1 MAYDPVADKKQYVLT
16 NILDSIDPSTSGP
29 IKGTLEYINEKMA
42 DDPDRWDDDVWR
54 FMGQRIGGALIGG
67 GVGSF
72 GGPKGTAGG
81 AIIGGVLGFD
91 NSARILGKIPGMN
104 QLAKYQNELVGGAQK
119 INEKL
124 TPWLDPRVAGWG
136 TRLLTD
142 YLLER
147 GVRSGVGKVKAVGS
161 KYSEL
166 ASMSPVERSLST
178 GTVGAMRTPP
188 TGKYQLLK
196 AALRAEIAPRTKLT
210 TLEKTRL
217 RTQAGYFQGEG
228 ASGVIEAE
236 KIPLNKYT
244 YVSQPNGREIIDNV
258 IQPYRRAEVN
268 DLIIER
274 VTKGEGYQVYMN
286 QPVVDRL
293 RRLYNASDEELTAF
307 LDYQNSAISAITE
320 TLAEENLVNYYKQ
333 IGKPRPKP
341 SLQNFIDEAWIL
353 RQLGMISTQPDGNLI
368 IPWYKDL
375 GHKIST
381 KNLFRSGDVGG
392 TRASN
397 IEPEPAFNFR
407 DKKGIRRLG
416 NRARRDQNDLPK
428 LANQLMGVSRTID
441 EEFLKFRHPELQMF
455 MDEVLPPFYHN
466 QFVDHLFASFDAK
479 RSAGILGLEDFYE
492 EVYGLTET
500 QFKDLTKKSQKTII
514 RKWKKQ
520 LDWMIPEQTM
530 QHYPIWIREII
541 DDYIRDLNTVL
552 KVKI

>member
-1 MAYDPVADKKQYVLT
+1 MAYDPTADKKQYVLT
-16 NILDSIDPSTSGP
+16 DMLDNIEGGASNTMKFL
-29 IKGTLEYINEKMA
+29 NEKMA

-72 GGPKGTAGG
+72 GGPKGTIGG
-81 AIIGGVLGFD
+81 AIVGGVMGFD
-91 NSARILGKIPGMN
+91 NSAKLLGSIPGMS
-104 QLAKYQNELVGGAQK
+104 QLGRFQDATADGARY
-119 INEKL
+119 INDKL

-136 TRLLTD
+136 SRVVTD

-178 GTVGAMRTPP
+178 GTVGAMQKPP
-188 TGKYQLLK
+188 STKYQLLK
-196 AALRAEIAPRTKLT
+196 AALKAEIAPRNKLT

-217 RTQAGYFQGEG
+217 RTQAGYFQGDGG
-228 ASGVIEAE
+228 ATGVIEAE
-236 KIPLNKYT
+236 NIPLNKYT
-244 YVSQPNGREIIDNV
+244 YVSQPNGREIINNE
-258 IQPYRRAEVN
+258 IQPYRRRPVN

-274 VTKGEGYQVYMN
+274 VTKGQGYQVYMN
-286 QPVVDRL
+286 QTVVDRL
-293 RRLYNASDEELTAF
+293 RQLYNASNKELTAF
-307 LDYQNSAISAITE
+307 LDYQNSTISAITE
-320 TLAEENLVNYYKQ
+320 TLAEENLINWYKH
-333 IGKPRPKP
+333 IKKPRPKP
-341 SLQNFIDEAWIL
+341 SLQTFIDEAWIL
-353 RQLGMISTQPDGNLI
+353 RKLGQISTQRGGHLK

-407 DKKGIRRLG
+407 DRKGKKRLG
-416 NRARRDQNDLPK
+416 NRGRSDQSDLPA
-428 LANQLMGVSRTID
+428 LANQLMGISRTID

-455 MDEVLPPFYHN
+455 MDDILPPSFHN
-466 QFVDHLFASFDAK
+466 QFVDNLFSSFDAK
-479 RSAGILGLEDFYE
+479 RSAGILSLEDFYE

-500 QFKDLTKKSQKTII
+500 QFKDLTKKSQKTITS
-514 RKWKKQ
+514 KWKKQ

-541 DDYIRDLNTVL
+541 DDYIKDLNTVL
-552 KVKI
+552 QVKI

>member
-1 MAYDPVADKKQYVLT
+1 MAYDPAADNKQYVLT
-16 NILDSIDPSTSGP
+16 NMLDNIEGGASNTM
-29 IKGTLEYINEKMA
+29 KFLNEKMA

-72 GGPKGTAGG
+72 GGPKGALGG
-81 AIIGGVLGFD
+81 AIVGGIMGFD
-91 NSARILGKIPGMN
+91 NSAKLLGSIPGMS
-104 QLAKYQNELVGGAQK
+104 QLSRFQDATADGARY
-119 INEKL
+119 INDKL

-136 TRLLTD
+136 SRVVTD

-178 GTVGAMRTPP
+178 GTVGAMKTPP

-196 AALRAEIAPRTKLT
+196 AALKAEIAPRTKLT

-228 ASGVIEAE
+228 ASGAIEAE

-293 RRLYNASDEELTAF
+293 RRLYNASDKELTAF
-307 LDYQNSAISAITE
+307 LDYQHSTISAITE

-333 IGKPRPKP
+333 IGQPRPKP
-341 SLQNFIDEAWIL
+341 SIQTFIDEAWIL
-353 RQLGMISTQPDGNLI
+353 RQLGMISTQPNGNLI

-375 GHKIST
+375 GHKFST
-381 KNLFRSGDVGG
+381 KGRWKEGDIGA

-455 MDEVLPPFYHN
+455 MDDILPPSFHN
-466 QFVDHLFASFDAK
+466 QFVEELFSSFDAK

-514 RKWKKQ
+514 KKWKKQ

-541 DDYIRDLNTVL
+541 DDYIKDLNTVL
-552 KVKI
+552 QIKI

>member
-1 MAYDPVADKKQYVLT
+1 MAYDPTADNKQYVLT
-16 NILDSIDPSTSGP
+16 NMLDNIEGGASNTM
-29 IKGTLEYINEKMA
+29 KWLNEKMA

-72 GGPKGTAGG
+72 GGPKGALGG
-81 AIIGGVLGFD
+81 AIVGGVMGFD
-91 NSARILGKIPGMN
+91 NSAKLLGSIPGMS
-104 QLAKYQNELVGGAQK
+104 QLGRFQDATADGARY
-119 INEKL
+119 INDKL

-136 TRLLTD
+136 SRVVTD

-178 GTVGAMRTPP
+178 GTVGAMKTPP

-196 AALRAEIAPRTKLT
+196 AALKAEIAPRTKLT

-228 ASGVIEAE
+228 ASGAIEAE

-268 DLIIER
+268 DLRIER
-274 VTKGEGYQVYMN
+274 VTKGKGYQVYMN

-307 LDYQNSAISAITE
+307 LDYQDSTISAITE

-333 IGKPRPKP
+333 IGQPRPKP
-341 SLQNFIDEAWIL
+341 SIQTFIDEAWIL
-353 RQLGMISTQPDGNLI
+353 RQLGMISTQPNGNLI

-375 GHKIST
+375 GHKFST
-381 KNLFRSGDVGG
+381 KGRWKEGDIGA

-455 MDEVLPPFYHN
+455 MDDILPPSFHN
-466 QFVDHLFASFDAK
+466 QFVEELFSSFDAK

-514 RKWKKQ
+514 KKWKKQ

-541 DDYIRDLNTVL
+541 DDYIKDLNTVL
-552 KVKI
+552 QIKI

>member
-1 MAYDPVADKKQYVLT
+1 MTTTYDPRADDKQYVLT
-16 NILDSIDPSTSGP
+16 NMLDNIEGGASNTM
-29 IKGTLEYINEKMA
+29 KFINEKMA

-72 GGPKGTAGG
+72 GGPKGTVGG
-81 AIIGGVLGFD
+81 AIVGGVIGFD
-91 NSARILGKIPGMN
+91 NSAKLLGSIPGMS
-104 QLAKYQNELVGGAQK
+104 QLGRFQDATADGARR

-136 TRLLTD
+136 SRVVTD

-217 RTQAGYFQGEG
+217 RTQAGYFQGG
-228 ASGVIEAE
+228 ASGAIEAE

-293 RRLYNASDEELTAF
+293 RRLYNASDQELTAF
-307 LDYQNSAISAITE
+307 LDYQHSTISAITE

-333 IGKPRPKP
+333 IGQPRPKP
-341 SLQNFIDEAWIL
+341 SIQTFIDEAWIL

-375 GHKIST
+375 GHRFST
-381 KNLFRSGDVGG
+381 KGRWKEGDIGA

-397 IEPEPAFNFR
+397 IEPEPAFNFT
-407 DKKGIRRLG
+407 DKKGKKRVG
-416 NRARRDQNDLPK
+416 NRGRRDQNDLPK

-455 MDEVLPPFYHN
+455 MDEVLPPSFHN
-466 QFVDHLFASFDAK
+466 QFVDNLFSSFDAK

-500 QFKDLTKKSQKTII
+500 QFNDLTKKSQKTIT

-530 QHYPIWIREII
+530 QHYPIWIKEII

-552 KVKI
+552 QIKI